1 LFSRLAKEIVGARQ
15 LVRQDG
21 GRLAQI
27 AGRNWSTSYV
37 SSNHEFPALP
47 DGISWYIISA
57 MIDRQTDIR
66 LVRNA
71 LRRSR
76 VVALLGPRQC
86 GKTTLA
92 RQFVAADSVNYF
104 DLEDPGGVARLT
116 EPNTALR
123 PLKGLVVIDE
133 IQRRPELF
141 PLLRVLADRKPLPAR
156 FLILGSAAP
165 DLLSQSSETLAGRLE
180 TVLLEGFR
188 LGDLGPRAQGRLWL
202 RGGFPLAYTA
212 RSEGDSVAW
221 RRQFLQTFLERD
233 IPQLGIQIPAAA
245 LRRFWNMLAHYHA
258 QTWNGAELARALAVS
273 ESTVRR
279 YLDLLTG
286 VFMLRQLPPWF
297 ENLSKR
303 QVKAPKVFVRDSGLL
318 HALLGIANQ
327 RDLELHP
334 KVGASWE
341 GYAVEE
347 VLKALQPDEAYYW
360 ATHQG
365 AEIDL
370 VLFKHGRRLGV
381 ECQRQ
386 DAPTL
391 TPSMRIALNDLN
403 LDRLVVV
410 YPGKRRYA
418 LSDQVE
424 VIPLVE
430 MVAAVGGAASL
441 FKKPRR

>member
-1 LFSRLAKEIVGARQ
+1 
-15 LVRQDG
+15 
-21 GRLAQI
+21 
-27 AGRNWSTSYV
+27 
-37 SSNHEFPALP
+37 
-47 DGISWYIISA
+47 
-57 MIDRQTDIR
+57 MIDRRTDIG
-66 LVRNA
+66 LVRTA

-76 VVALLGPRQC
+76 VVALLGTRQC

-92 RQFVAADSVNYF
+92 RQFVPADSLNYF
-104 DLEDPGGVARLT
+104 DLEDPQSLARLS
-116 EPNTALR
+116 EPATALR

-141 PLLRVLADRKPLPAR
+141 TLLRVLADRRPLPAR
-156 FLILGSAAP
+156 FLILGSASP

-188 LGDLGPRAQGRLWL
+188 LGDLGPRAQGRHWL

-212 RSEGDSVAW
+212 KSEADSVAW

-233 IPQLGIQIPAAA
+233 IPQLGIQVPAIA

-297 ENLSKR
+297 ENLGKR

-327 RDLELHP
+327 RSLELHP

-347 VLKALQPDEAYYW
+347 VLKALRPDEAYYW
-360 ATHQG
+360 ATYQG

-370 VLFKHGRRLGV
+370 VLFKQGVRIGV
-381 ECQRQ
+381 ECKRM

-391 TPSMRIALNDLN
+391 TSSMRIAMNDLK

-410 YPGKRRYA
+410 YPGERRYA
-418 LSDQVE
+418 LAARVD

-430 MVAAVGGAASL
+430 LADAGGDGARL
-441 FKKPRR
+441 FKKRRR